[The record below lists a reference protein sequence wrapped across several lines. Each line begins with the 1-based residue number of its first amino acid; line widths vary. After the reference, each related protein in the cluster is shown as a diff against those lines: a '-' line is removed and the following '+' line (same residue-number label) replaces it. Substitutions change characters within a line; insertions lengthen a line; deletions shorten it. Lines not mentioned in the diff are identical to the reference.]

1 MAGSK
6 TNYLELA
13 LLNHTFGAST
23 FTPPATLYLAAFTVA
38 PTDSTGG
45 TECSGGS
52 YARVAVTNNT
62 TNFPSANPKL
72 NGTSISFPQASAG
85 WGTVVAVAWM
95 DAASAGNMLTYT
107 VLDTSKDITT
117 GDTLNLA
124 AGSLSYSE
132 D

>member
-13 LLNHTFGAST
+13 LLNNTFGAST
-23 FTPPATLYLAAFTVA
+23 FTPPGTLYLAAFTVA
-38 PTDSTGG
+38 PGETGGG
-45 TECSGGS
+45 TECTGGS
-52 YARVAVTNNT
+52 YARVAVTNNA

-95 DAASAGNMLTYT
+95 DASTAGNMLTYT

-117 GDTLNLA
+117 GDTLTFA
-124 AGSLSYSE
+124 VGSLSHSE